1 MQLPLQITYRNLESS
16 EPIEAAVREEAE
28 RLDQIFGR
36 IMRCNV
42 VVEASH
48 KHHHQGNLYH
58 VKINLTVPGKEL
70 AVSREP
76 DEHHAHEDLYVAI
89 RDSFKAVSRQLE
101 SYASRKRQD
110 VKIHE
115 VQPHGRISELF
126 TDEGYGT
133 IESSDGMEIY
143 FHRNS
148 VLNADFDKLEIGT
161 EVRFVEEAGEKGP
174 QASTVKV
181 IGKHHLVD

>member
-1 MQLPLQITYRNLESS
+1 M
-16 EPIEAAVREEAE
+16 
-28 RLDQIFGR
+28 
-36 IMRCNV
+36 
-42 VVEASH
+42 
-48 KHHHQGNLYH
+48 
-58 VKINLTVPGKEL
+58 
-70 AVSREP
+70 
-76 DEHHAHEDLYVAI
+76 
-89 RDSFKAVSRQLE
+89 
-101 SYASRKRQD
+101 
-110 VKIHE
+110 KIHE